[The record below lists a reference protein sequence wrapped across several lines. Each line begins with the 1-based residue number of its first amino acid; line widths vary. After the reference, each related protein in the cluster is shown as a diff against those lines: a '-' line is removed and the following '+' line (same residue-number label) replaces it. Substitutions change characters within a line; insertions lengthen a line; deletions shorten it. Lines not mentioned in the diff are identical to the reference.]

1 MVIWELIFESTRL
14 FVFCGVFAFCFIWNI
29 QIKGDFIRGVL
40 KTLNPPKI
48 KSLTF
53 PVYFGSLLEWNT
65 RVIKNTV
72 VCLSNF

>member
-14 FVFCGVFAFCFIWNI
+14 FVFCGVFAFRFIWDM
-29 QIKGDFIRGVL
+29 QIKGDIIRRVSE
-40 KTLNPPKI
+40 TVNPLKI

-53 PVYFGSLLEWNT
+53 PFYFGSLLEWNT
-65 RVIKNTV
+65 CVIKSTA

>member
-1 MVIWELIFESTRL
+1 MVIWELIFKSTRL

-29 QIKGDFIRGVL
+29 QIKGDIIRGVL

-53 PVYFGSLLEWNT
+53 PFYFGSLLEWNT